1 LLEPV
6 DVPLEAGDESG
17 VAGYFA
23 VPAAVEGV
31 VVEGVGIGELILE
44 LR

>member
-1 LLEPV
+1 
-6 DVPLEAGDESG
+6 LEAGDESG
-17 VAGYFA
+17 VSGDFA

-31 VVEGVGIGELILE
+31 VVEGLGVGELILE